1 MSPQVVY
8 AFAGLTVLIAVIV
21 GILTFALMRFAG
33 AARSAQRELRDNTR
47 ENMFVAVAL
56 EQAVSKLRDQERATH
71 ARAEASERLN
81 SEIVS
86 SVTAGL
92 LVVGLRGEV
101 RILNP
106 AGRRLLNLTEDGPP
120 GSLGEFPDAARP
132 LTALL
137 DQCLTTGEPL
147 VRRAVQIHGGPARAG
162 LQASQTRDAHFG
174 VTVSPLR
181 DVTNAVQGAVCLFTD
196 ITSVIELEEQL
207 RLKESLARL
216 GELLAGLAHELRNGL
231 ATIHGYAKL
240 LRKENLSESA
250 IAYVRELQDETEAM
264 TQTVTNFLNF
274 AKPTALTLAPVDLRR
289 VAERS
294 AEELQPDAQR
304 GGGQIIVC
312 GEFPVIEGDELLL
325 RQAFGNLLR
334 NALEACADRQIAP
347 QVAIEGSVDD
357 ALGQSRVVVCDNGP
371 GIAAADRERIFQ
383 PFFTSKRNGTG
394 LGLAL
399 VQKIIVTHNGRIL
412 VGEGPGGGACFTLLW
427 ALGSRL

>member
-1 MSPQVVY
+1 VSPQIAY
-8 AFAGLTVLIAVIV
+8 AFVGLTVLVAVIA

-33 AARSAQRELRDNTR
+33 AARSAQRELRVNTR
-47 ENMFVAVAL
+47 ENAFVAVAL

-81 SEIVS
+81 TEIVS
-86 SVTAGL
+86 SLTAGL
-92 LVVGLRGEV
+92 LMVGLRGEV

-106 AGRRLLNLTEDGPP
+106 AGRRLLNLTDDEPP
-120 GSLGEFPDAARP
+120 GTLGEFPASARP

-137 DQCLTTGEPL
+137 AQCLATGEPL
-147 VRRAVQIHGGPARAG
+147 VRRAVRIRTGP
-162 LQASQTRDAHFG
+162 DVHFG

-181 DVTNAVQGAVCLFTD
+181 DVNNEVQGAVCLFTD

-207 RLKESLARL
+207 RLKESLAKL
-216 GELLAGLAHELRNGL
+216 GELVAGLAHELRNGL

-240 LRKENLSESA
+240 LRKESLSGSA
-250 IAYVRELQDETEAM
+250 AGFVRALQDETEAM
-264 TQTVTNFLNF
+264 TQTVTSFLNF
-274 AKPTALTLAPVDLRR
+274 AKPTALSLARVDLRR

-294 AEELQPDAQR
+294 AEELQSDAQR
-304 GGGQIIVC
+304 AGGDIVVR

-334 NALEACADRQIAP
+334 NALEACAEARISP
-347 QVAIEGSVDD
+347 HVVLEGSIDD
-357 ALGQSRVVVCDNGP
+357 VQGQSRVVVCDNGP
-371 GIAAADRERIFQ
+371 GVAAADRERIFQ

-399 VQKIIVTHNGRIL
+399 VQKIVVTHNGRIL
-412 VGEGPGGGACFTLLW
+412 MGDRPGGGACFTLIW
-427 ALGSRL
+427 AKSVNL